1 MARAY
6 TAGPMSL
13 EGPTRKRG
21 AIANETPAGAPK
33 EFEVTVMSGPDVGKT
48 VKGREKVL
56 VGKGGEATFQLK
68 DEEVSR
74 VHLELEPVPEG
85 IRVRDRA
92 STNGTFLAGA
102 RIQQMTVYEEAV
114 LTLGTTVLRVNVV
127 VAGAAKAP
135 RSSFGKVLG
144 RSQPMLAMYEKLEK
158 AASTESTI
166 VLLGET
172 GTGKEVIAESI
183 HAASAR
189 RARPFVIVDCGN
201 MAPNLIESELFG
213 HAKGAFSGAVSERKG
228 AFLEADGGTVFL
240 DEIGELPIDLQPR
253 LLRVLESGTVKRLGE
268 DKPRKVDVRI
278 IAATHR
284 DIEGEVKKG
293 TFRQDLWFRLAVVL
307 ARVPPLRDR
316 KDDIPLLVRH
326 FVAQLGRG
334 DFELPSGLREE
345 LMQWSWPGNVR
356 ELRNVIERALAG
368 GDVEVGSGSGAAPAN
383 LGNLPEDLNALPYKD
398 AKERLVEAFT
408 AQYIGTLLD
417 RCGHNISEVARTA
430 GIARAYVHRLVN
442 KYGLDAT
449 D

>member
-1 MARAY
+1 
-6 TAGPMSL
+6 MSL

-21 AIANETPAGAPK
+21 AIGNDAPAGPPK

-56 VGKGGEATFQLK
+56 VGKGAEATFQLK

-74 VHLELEPVPEG
+74 VHLELEPVSEG

-102 RIQQMTVYEEAV
+102 RIQQMTVYEEAM

-144 RSQPMLAMYEKLEK
+144 RSGPMLAMYEKLEK
-158 AASTESTI
+158 AAATESTI

-189 RARPFVIVDCGN
+189 RAKPFVIVDCGN

-368 GDVEVGSGSGAAPAN
+368 GDVEVGSGAGASPASF
-383 LGNLPEDLNALPYKD
+383 GNLPDDLNALPYKD

-408 AQYIGTLLD
+408 AQYISTLLD

>member
-1 MARAY
+1 
-6 TAGPMSL
+6 MSL
-13 EGPTRKRG
+13 EGPTRKR
-21 AIANETPAGAPK
+21 AVANDKPAGPPK
-33 EFEVTVMSGPDVGKT
+33 EFEVTVQSGPDVGKT
-48 VKGREKVL
+48 VKGRDKVL
-56 VGKGGEATFQLK
+56 VGKGAEATFQLK

-74 VHLELEPVPEG
+74 VHLELEAMLDGV
-85 IRVRDRA
+85 RVRDRA

-102 RIQQMTVYEEAV
+102 RIQQLTVYEEAV
-114 LTLGTTVLRVNVV
+114 ITLGTTVLRVAVIV
-127 VAGAAKAP
+127 PGAPKAA

-144 RSQPMLAMYEKLEK
+144 RSAPMLALYDKLEK
-158 AASTESTI
+158 AAPTESTV

-172 GTGKEVIAESI
+172 GTGKEVIAESL
-183 HAASAR
+183 HAASSR

-201 MAPNLIESELFG
+201 MAPTLIESELFG
-213 HAKGAFSGAVSERKG
+213 HIKGAFSGAVAERKG

-284 DIEGEVKKG
+284 DIEAEVKKG

-334 DFELPSGLREE
+334 DFELPSALREE
-345 LMQWSWPGNVR
+345 LLQWSWPGNVR

-368 GDVEVGSGSGAAPAN
+368 GDVEVGSGSGVLPAN

-408 AQYIGTLLD
+408 AQYISTLLD

>member
-1 MARAY
+1 MRILAAQ
-6 TAGPMSL
+6 MSL

-21 AIANETPAGAPK
+21 AIANASPSGAPR
-33 EFEVTVMSGPDVGKT
+33 EFEVTVLSGPDVGKT
-48 VKGREKVL
+48 VRGRDKVL
-56 VGKGGEATFQLK
+56 VGKGAEANFLLK

-74 VHLELEPVPEG
+74 VHLELESVSDG

-92 STNGTFLAGA
+92 STNGTFLSGA

-114 LTLGTTVLRVNVV
+114 LTLGTTVLRVAIV
-127 VAGAAKAP
+127 VAGAPKAV

-144 RSQPMLAMYEKLEK
+144 RSAPMLAMYEKLEK
-158 AASTESTI
+158 AASTESTV

-189 RARPFVIVDCGN
+189 RAKPFVIVDCGN

-213 HAKGAFSGAVSERKG
+213 HIKGAFSGAVSERKG

-278 IAATHR
+278 LAATHR
-284 DIEGEVKKG
+284 DLELEVKKG

-334 DFELPSGLREE
+334 DFELPAGLREE
-345 LMQWSWPGNVR
+345 LMEWSWPGNVR

-368 GDVEVGSGSGAAPAN
+368 GDVEVGSSTGAIPAR

-408 AQYIGTLLD
+408 AQYISTLLD

-442 KYGLDAT
+442 KYGLDAA

>member
-1 MARAY
+1 
-6 TAGPMSL
+6 MSL
-13 EGPTRKRG
+13 EGPTKKRG
-21 AIANETPAGAPK
+21 AVANEAPPGPPR
-33 EFEVTVMSGPDVGKT
+33 EFEVTVVSGPDVGKT
-48 VKGREKVL
+48 VVGRDKVL

-74 VHLELEPVPEG
+74 VHLELESLPEG

-92 STNGTFLAGA
+92 STNGTFLSGA
-102 RIQQMTVYEEAV
+102 RIQQMTVFEEAV
-114 LTLGTTVLRVNVV
+114 LSLGSTVLRVATVV
-127 VAGAAKAP
+127 PGAPRVA
-135 RSSFGKVLG
+135 RSSFGKVIG
-144 RSQPMLAMYEKLEK
+144 RSAPMLALYEKLEK
-158 AASTESTI
+158 AAPTESTV

-172 GTGKEVIAESI
+172 GTGKEVIAEGI
-183 HAASAR
+183 HAASSR
-189 RARPFVIVDCGN
+189 KGKPFVIVDCGN

-213 HAKGAFSGAVSERKG
+213 HTKGAFSGAVNERKG
-228 AFLEADGGTVFL
+228 AFLEADGGTIFL
-240 DEIGELPIDLQPR
+240 DEIGELPVDLQPR

-284 DIEGEVKKG
+284 DIEAEVKKG
-293 TFRQDLWFRLAVVL
+293 AFRQDLWFRLAVVL

-334 DFELPSGLREE
+334 DFELPAALREQ
-345 LMQWSWPGNVR
+345 LQQWSWPGNVR

-368 GDVEVGSGSGAAPAN
+368 GDVEVGSSTGAAPAQ
-383 LGNLPEDLNALPYKD
+383 LGTLPEDLSALPYKD

-408 AQYIGTLLD
+408 AQYITTLLD
-417 RCGHNISEVARTA
+417 RCGNNISEVARTA

-442 KYGLDAT
+442 KYGLNAT